1 MSLRNGKHVL
11 FDSQNKNRYYA
22 QLPEHHSQVNHVR
35 KQEIGQNSL
44 TSLRPASP
52 ASLPNEQGK
61 SCSLFGLCYVESTS
75 NLRRTYVEPTSKLRR
90 SYIEPTSNL
99 HRTYIEPTSNLRRIY
114 ARKTSTLFRCC
125 ERVCS
130 VTALITKAPSSVG
143 DGALFNMMP
152 CRGCRRR

>member
-75 NLRRTYVEPTSKLRR
+75 NLRRI
-90 SYIEPTSNL
+90 YIESTSNL
-99 HRTYIEPTSNLRRIY
+99 HRIYVESTSNLRRTYVESTSNLRRIYVESTSNLRRTYVEPTSNLRRTY
-114 ARKTSTLFRCC
+114 ARKTSTVFRCRK
-125 ERVCS
+125 RVRS
-130 VTALITKAPSSVG
+130 AP
-143 DGALFNMMP
+143 
-152 CRGCRRR
+152 

>member
-1 MSLRNGKHVL
+1 MSLRNGKHVS

-52 ASLPNEQGK
+52 ASLPNEQRK
-61 SCSLFGLCYVESTS
+61 SCSQLGLCYVEPTSNLRRIYVESTS
-75 NLRRTYVEPTSKLRR
+75 NLCRI
-90 SYIEPTSNL
+90 YIES
-99 HRTYIEPTSNLRRIY
+99 TSNLRRIY

-143 DGALFNMMP
+143 DGALFNMRP

>member
-1 MSLRNGKHVL
+1 MA
-11 FDSQNKNRYYA
+11 YA
-22 QLPEHHSQVNHVR
+22 LIDHSFLNDHHSQVNHVR

-52 ASLPNEQGK
+52 ASLPNEQRK
-61 SCSLFGLCYVESTS
+61 SCSQLGLCYVESTS
-75 NLRRTYVEPTSKLRR
+75 NLRRIYVESTSNLHRIYIESTSNLHRIYIESTSNLRRIYVESTSK
-90 SYIEPTSNL
+90 L

-130 VTALITKAPSSVG
+130 VTALITKAPSIVCWRWSFV
-143 DGALFNMMP
+143 
-152 CRGCRRR
+152 